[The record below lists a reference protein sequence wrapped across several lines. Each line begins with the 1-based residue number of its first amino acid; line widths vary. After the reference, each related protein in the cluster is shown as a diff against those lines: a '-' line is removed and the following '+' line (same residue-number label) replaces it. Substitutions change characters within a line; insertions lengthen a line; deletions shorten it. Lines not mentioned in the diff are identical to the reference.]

1 MKKIANNQT
10 DFLLAIILLSIILL
24 GVFGNILNLI
34 VFSHK
39 TMLKMSTFRLLFY
52 LSIIDLLV
60 LLVCTTDALFTF
72 GFLVEIRLFSTLMC
86 RLHTFLTYF
95 LTHMSSVVLM
105 IVSIDR
111 ALVVCNK
118 SVVGLL
124 SNKRAKK
131 RKTKNEQNSS
141 SNPLR
146 ITSFKFKFNLI
157 TLNRVEK
164 LLLLVVLFLILING
178 HYLLFLEINSI
189 DLVVIKDSLNN
200 LQEFKLLKELV
211 NKTKL
216 ITDSSGVNDFKICFP
231 MNETLYNYFLNYIW
245 IWIDTFIYSIIPFI
259 VMVVCSVIILTEISK
274 SKSKLFLNNQR
285 NKNICRKRSK
295 RNKQLFVMLL
305 VTNLYF
311 VLCSL
316 PLCVTMTYNK
326 LKYDQNETSFL
337 QTFLHIMAYSNN
349 SVNFLFYLMFSQKY
363 RLVIGNL
370 LSLKSE
376 NDRRSLK
383 RSNRTITNGHCTSN
397 HSYFYTSTM
406 RRIKTTIDEPEE

>member
-1 MKKIANNQT
+1 MKKIASNQT
-10 DFLLAIILLSIILL
+10 DFMLAIILLSIILL
-24 GVFGNILNLI
+24 GVFGNILNII

-86 RLHTFLTYF
+86 RIHTFLTYF
-95 LTHMSSVVLM
+95 LTHMSSIVLM

-124 SNKRAKK
+124 SNKKIKK
-131 RKTKNEQNSS
+131 RSSKNKQENEKLSGENNRS
-141 SNPLR
+141 FR
-146 ITSFKFKFNLI
+146 FKFKFI
-157 TLNRVEK
+157 VLNRVEK
-164 LLLLVVLFLILING
+164 LLILVVLMLILING

-189 DLVVIKDSLNN
+189 DLVVIKDALNSFH
-200 LQEFKLLKELV
+200 EFKLLKELV
-211 NKTKL
+211 NQTKL
-216 ITDSSGVNDFKICFP
+216 ITDTAANDFKICFP
-231 MNETLYNYFLNYIW
+231 MNETNYNYFLNYIW
-245 IWIDTFIYSIIPFI
+245 IWIDTLIYSIIPFI

-274 SKSKLFLNNQR
+274 TKSKLFLNNQR
-285 NKNICRKRSK
+285 NKKICRKRSK
-295 RNKQLFVMLL
+295 RNKQLFIMLL

-311 VLCSL
+311 VFCSL

-370 LSLKSE
+370 FTFKTEDSHLYLG
-376 NDRRSLK
+376 
-383 RSNRTITNGHCTSN
+383 RSNRIIKNANCTSN
-397 HSYFYTSTM
+397 HSYYTSTLKG
-406 RRIKTTIDEPEE
+406 IKTAIEEPEE